1 MRVQAR
7 LEARRKAK
15 SAELR
20 AQTVAKRKLP
30 CAEHGMRKA
39 GTKAELVALLCDAV
53 QRTGWPPAKR
63 LSAAGGA
70 LHGQHGGAG
79 GQQTVRLWRPHV
91 YTSSVGRSGLRA
103 L

>member
-53 QRTGWPPAKR
+53 QRTG
-63 LSAAGGA
+63 
-70 LHGQHGGAG
+70 
-79 GQQTVRLWRPHV
+79 
-91 YTSSVGRSGLRA
+91 
-103 L
+103 